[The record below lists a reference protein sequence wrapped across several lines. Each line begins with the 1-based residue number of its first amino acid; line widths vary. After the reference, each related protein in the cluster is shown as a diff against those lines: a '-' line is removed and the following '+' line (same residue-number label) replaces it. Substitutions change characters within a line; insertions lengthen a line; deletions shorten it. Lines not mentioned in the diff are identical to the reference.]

1 MNLRQFLAM
10 LFIGV
15 LASGCAHDNGIIITP
30 SPKSTAAENAKA
42 YGEIAAGAW
51 DRLFKGSE

>member
-1 MNLRQFLAM
+1 MSRRNLTAILC
-10 LFIGV
+10 L
-15 LASGCAHDNGIIITP
+15 L
-30 SPKSTAAENAKA
+30 TAAENAKA

>member
-1 MNLRQFLAM
+1 MKKIIAAL
-10 LFIGV
+10 ITTP
-15 LASGCAHDNGIIITP
+15 GCAHDNGIIIKP